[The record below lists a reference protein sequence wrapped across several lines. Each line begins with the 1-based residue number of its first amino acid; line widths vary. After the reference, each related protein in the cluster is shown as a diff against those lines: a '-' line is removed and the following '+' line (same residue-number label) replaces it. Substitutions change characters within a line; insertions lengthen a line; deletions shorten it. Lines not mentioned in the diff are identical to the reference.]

1 MQPWV
6 YHWNQIVSVLDTSN
20 SAPTRMATQGFNND
34 ERALDCILRTVDDV
48 PSFELVSVDFQ
59 DNLIS
64 AIETMFEYNY
74 SQLGVENDGQIIG
87 MVSYRSISRVLS
99 ILRTLGADKNLPGR
113 TVQIAIE
120 DVEPVVEP
128 TDDLVVLFDLLAE
141 DPYVLVDDPDQE
153 SLQILTNY
161 DLLYYL
167 RDSIEPF
174 LMIEDIEISIR
185 TLLQEAFP
193 DDLDGELHDFYQDK
207 DIRTPDGLTDCS
219 FGHYPQFMCQN
230 WTRFES
236 YFEENGDFVRR
247 LISEIGDI
255 RNQIFH
261 FRSGRHNPDVDEAL
275 LHFAHSYFAD
285 RISRTPSS

>member
-1 MQPWV
+1 MV
-6 YHWNQIVSVLDTSN
+6 
-20 SAPTRMATQGFNND
+20 
-34 ERALDCILRTVDDV
+34 RTVADV
-48 PSFELVSVDFQ
+48 PSYELASVDSQ

-64 AIETMFEYNY
+64 AIEIMFENDY
-74 SQLGVENDGQIIG
+74 SQLGVKRDDELIG
-87 MVSYRSISRVLS
+87 MVSYRSISRILS
-99 ILRTLGADKNLPGR
+99 ILRKLGAEKNLPGR

-128 TDDLVVLFDLLAE
+128 TADLVVLFDLLAE

-161 DLLYYL
+161 DLLHYL

-174 LMIEDIEISIR
+174 LMIEDIEIAIR

-193 DDLDGELHDFYQDK
+193 DDLDTELQNFYQNK
-207 DIRTPDGLTDCS
+207 DIRTPEGLTDCS

-230 WTRFES
+230 WPQFES

-247 LISEIGDI
+247 LINEVGDI

-261 FRSGRHNPDVDEAL
+261 FRTERHNPDVDDAL
-275 LHFAHSYFAD
+275 LDFAHSYFAD
-285 RISRTPSS
+285 RTTRLQSP

>member
-1 MQPWV
+1 MV
-6 YHWNQIVSVLDTSN
+6 
-20 SAPTRMATQGFNND
+20 
-34 ERALDCILRTVDDV
+34 RTVADV
-48 PSFELVSVDFQ
+48 PSYDLASVDSQ

-64 AIETMFEYNY
+64 AIEIMFENDY
-74 SQLGVENDGQIIG
+74 SQLGVERDGKLIG
-87 MVSYRSISRVLS
+87 MVSYRSISQVLS
-99 ILRTLGADKNLPGR
+99 ILRKLGADKNLPGR

-128 TDDLVVLFDLLAE
+128 TADLVVLFDLLAE

-161 DLLYYL
+161 DLLHYL

-174 LMIEDIEISIR
+174 LMIEDIEIAIR

-193 DDLDGELHDFYQDK
+193 DDLGTELQDFYQDQ
-207 DIRTPDGLTDCS
+207 DIRTPEGLTDCS

-230 WTRFES
+230 WRQFEP

-247 LISEIGDI
+247 LINEVGDI

-261 FRSGRHNPDVDEAL
+261 FRTERHDPDVDEAL
-275 LHFAHSYFAD
+275 LDFAHSYFAD
-285 RISRTPSS
+285 RISRTSSS

>member
-1 MQPWV
+1 MV
-6 YHWNQIVSVLDTSN
+6 
-20 SAPTRMATQGFNND
+20 
-34 ERALDCILRTVDDV
+34 RTVDDV
-48 PSFELVSVDFQ
+48 PSYVLASVNSQ

-64 AIETMFEYNY
+64 AIETMFENDY
-74 SQLGVENDGQIIG
+74 SQLGVENDGEIIG

-120 DVEPVVEP
+120 DVEPVVKP
-128 TDDLVVLFDLLAE
+128 TEDLIVLFDLLAE

-161 DLLYYL
+161 DLLNYL

-193 DDLDGELHDFYQDK
+193 DDLDTELREFYQDK
-207 DIRTPDGLTDCS
+207 DIRTPQGLTDCS

-230 WTRFES
+230 WPRFEP

-247 LISEIGDI
+247 LINEVRDI

-261 FRSGRHNPDVDEAL
+261 FRTERHSPDVDATL
-275 LHFAHSYFAD
+275 LNFAHSYFAD
-285 RISRTPSS
+285 RTSRIQSS